1 MCQLII
7 IKKKKKSINFKHG
20 SSFEIMIELLNT
32 GLNTAKGSFWWL
44 TPIPR
49 FIERE
54 IEHLKIKDLRDSA
67 KLPTSTEG
75 GDFT

>member
-1 MCQLII
+1 
-7 IKKKKKSINFKHG
+7 
-20 SSFEIMIELLNT
+20 MIELLNT